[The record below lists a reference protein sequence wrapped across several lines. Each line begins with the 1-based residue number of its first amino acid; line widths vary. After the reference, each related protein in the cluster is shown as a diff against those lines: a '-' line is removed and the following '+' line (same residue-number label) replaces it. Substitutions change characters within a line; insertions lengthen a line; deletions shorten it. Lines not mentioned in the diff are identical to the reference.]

1 MALHRH
7 KQHCERSFSQKVADV
22 ATRVGQGLA
31 LAKGVY
37 DTGRTVYTAVQAAA
51 PYVSPMLS
59 LL

>member
-7 KQHCERSFSQKVADV
+7 KQPRSFGQKVADV
-22 ATRVGQGLA
+22 AQRVGAGMA

-51 PYVSPMLS
+51 PYVSPLLS